1 MNCDFTVPGTL
12 QMLFLVQSGSVP
24 PLTANPDNL
33 FLQVIM
39 LSFIQLSKFRL
50 VFQIPKFFNVPVY

>member
-50 VFQIPKFFNVPVY
+50 VFQIPNFFNVSVY